1 MKILLTGVT
10 GMQAKGSNR
19 LGIFCCIDG
28 VQKCLEEA
36 GHEVERRE
44 VNIGEDLDKYDRIIT
59 TIHSASSISSVHY
72 LRVMD
77 LLWKRPDAICMV
89 DDWQTRGIF
98 KEYETF
104 VKDPSKLFR
113 EYNMNKFRDS
123 DKVDKDAI
131 LTKMASFNHKILTPL
146 TGIGNISELGL
157 PTNLIVRID
166 PSPYFAGYRFNKVNS
181 SDKSPNWVCAC
192 LEDKSSWLKKQGFG
206 WNVLEYGNKSKGQE
220 RVTEA
225 ELTQIYANNWG
236 IISPKRSV
244 NKTGWFRV
252 RFLLARDTESI
263 LFCDPDEA
271 KCYGDAYNISIKQV
285 EEGMDSDRFKIV
297 EAQRD
302 CLAKLTWSKDKF
314 TKEIETCLDI
324 N

>member
-28 VQKCLEEA
+28 VQKCLQEA

-44 VNIGEDLDKYDRIIT
+44 VQVGEDLDKYDRVIT

-113 EYNMNKFRDS
+113 EYNMNKFKDS
-123 DKVDKDAI
+123 DKIDKDAVLI
-131 LTKMASFNHKILTPL
+131 KMASFQHRILTPL
-146 TGIGNISELGL
+146 TGIGDITELGL
-157 PTNLIVRID
+157 PTKLIVRID
-166 PSPYFAGYRFNKVNS
+166 PSPYFAGYSFNKVNS
-181 SDKSPNWVCAC
+181 SDKAPNWVCAC

-206 WNVLEYGNKSKGQE
+206 WNVLEYGNKNKGQE

-236 IISPKRSV
+236 IISPKHNV

-263 LFCDPDEA
+263 LFCDPEEA

-285 EEGMDSDRFKIV
+285 EQGMDSDRFKV
-297 EAQRD
+297 AEAQRE
-302 CLAKLTWSKDKF
+302 CLAKLTWSKDQLL
-314 TKEIETCLDI
+314 TTLEKEL